1 MDKLFSNNT
10 EWTDDTI
17 RTDLT
22 CLTRDEK
29 RHSKGYLLHVS
40 ILERLKC
47 MKRKTIS
54 CCQRLGWAEGMIDK
68 SQDEGIWGD
77 ETAVVV
83 KGLNFSKD
91 IEV

>member
-1 MDKLFSNNT
+1 
-10 EWTDDTI
+10 
-17 RTDLT
+17 
-22 CLTRDEK
+22 
-29 RHSKGYLLHVS
+29 
-40 ILERLKC
+40 

-68 SQDEGIWGD
+68 SQDEGIWGG